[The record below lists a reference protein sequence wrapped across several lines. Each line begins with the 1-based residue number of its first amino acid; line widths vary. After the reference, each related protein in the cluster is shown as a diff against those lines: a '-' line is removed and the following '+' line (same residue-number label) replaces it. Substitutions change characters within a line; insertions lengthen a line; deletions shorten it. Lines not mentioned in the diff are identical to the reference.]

1 MTDIMQAIL
10 QHFSQ
15 TMHFSLEATEQIMV
29 KIRATL
35 SRDMAS
41 LEQALRDGDRAPVS
55 AKLHKLKGDL
65 SNIGLKDMADAVHA
79 LQKGEALHSL
89 EELRQR
95 VRALRRELAPLLDS

>member
-1 MTDIMQAIL
+1 MTDIMQAIF

-15 TMHFSLEATEQIMV
+15 TMHFSPEATDHIMV

-35 SRDMAS
+35 GRDMES
-41 LEQALRDGDRAPVS
+41 LERTLRDGDRGPVS

-65 SNIGLKDMADAVHA
+65 SNIGLKDMADAMHA
-79 LQKGEALHSL
+79 LQKDEALHSL

-95 VRALRRELAPLLDS
+95 VRALRRALAPLLDS